1 MLTAKFD
8 QLVKQLRILP
18 GVGQKSAQRM
28 ALHLLTKKRP
38 QGMALAQA
46 LDEAMRDI
54 VECQRCHTWVGCNG
68 ARPGEVFFLSDC
80 SHELKGTGNVA
91 RLL

>member
-8 QLVKQLRILP
+8 QLVKQLRVLP

-54 VECQRCHTWVGCNG
+54 VEC
-68 ARPGEVFFLSDC
+68 
-80 SHELKGTGNVA
+80 
-91 RLL
+91 

>member
-54 VECQRCHTWVGCNG
+54 VECSAAIVLATRQFVHYAKIHGVMMACYAWSK
-68 ARPGEVFFLSDC
+68 PPPM
-80 SHELKGTGNVA
+80 
-91 RLL
+91 